1 MNQVPEE
8 HVLVVPTEVFKGV
21 GYFQGFCSTPQP
33 YLEELLKPEHVS
45 YRPRA
50 QMESDPSF
58 KQLIPYVLLH
68 HTDDEGG
75 SWVFQYTRGKGQGEA
90 RLHQKRSVGIGGH
103 ISSDDASLGDAYE
116 IGMQRELEEEIHIGS
131 EFSSTCVGLI
141 NDDETEVG
149 RVHLGIVHRFAL
161 QSPTVNPRE
170 EDIQGAGFQPVSEI
184 LRNLD
189 EFETWSSI
197 CLKSLFASS

>member
-8 HVLVVPTEVFKGV
+8 HVLVVPTEVFKSV
-21 GYFQGFCSTPQP
+21 GYFQGFCSTPQS
-33 YLEELLKPEHVS
+33 YLEELLKPENVS

-50 QMESDPSF
+50 EMESDPSF

-68 HTDDEGG
+68 HTDHEGVA
-75 SWVFQYTRGKGQGEA
+75 WVFQYTRGKGQGES

-103 ISSDDASLGDAYE
+103 ISSDDASVGDAYE

-131 EFSSTCVGLI
+131 EFSSACVGLI

-149 RVHLGIVHRFAL
+149 RVHLGIVHRFDL
-161 QSPTVNPRE
+161 QSPTVSPRE
-170 EDIQGAGFQPVSEI
+170 EGIQGAGFQPVSEM
-184 LRNLD
+184 LQKLD

-197 CLKSLFASS
+197 CLKSLFAAP